1 MAASGTKASGRIN
14 PEAELMRFAGDPLLV
29 HRYLTKLMGGDRNPS
44 AERNK
49 FRAAVEDELTAIAFL
64 GAHFPP
70 PVGAAPKESKRSYHD
85 TGLIFEASREP
96 TPFFASAEDTAR
108 AIAGNAQGP
117 GPEPSVP
124 PLTIRAVLLTGGVAL
139 TVALG
144 VGWLH
149 SG

>member
-29 HRYLTKLMGGDRNPS
+29 HRYLTKLMGGDRNTS

-49 FRAAVEDELTAIAFL
+49 FRAAVEDEFTAIAPL
-64 GAHFPP
+64 ATDFPP
-70 PVGAAPKESKRSYHD
+70 PLGAAPKEPKRSYHD

-96 TPFFASAEDTAR
+96 MPFFASVEDTAR
-108 AIAGNAQGP
+108 AIEGNAQGP
-117 GPEPSVP
+117 GPEPGIP
-124 PLTIRAVLLTGGVAL
+124 PLVIRAVLLIGGIAL
-139 TVALG
+139 AAALG